1 VVKIASAVAV
11 LALVIAT
18 GLAAG
23 AARATTSAAPTAVPC
38 TTSAL
43 GEAFTGALALRSFQ
57 AWGCAGDFAYAW
69 ATIGSEPNE
78 ISVTEVLHIDPSA
91 GRWAIVSRLTY
102 CRPGALPEPIYRRGC
117 FSN

>member
-1 VVKIASAVAV
+1 VVKIASTVAGI
-11 LALVIAT
+11 ALVIAS

-23 AARATTSAAPTAVPC
+23 AARATTSAAPPAAPC

-43 GEAFTGALALRSFQ
+43 GEAFTGALTLRSFQ
-57 AWGCAGDFAYAW
+57 AWGCSGDFAYAW

-78 ISVTEVLHIDPSA
+78 ISVTEVLHIDSSA
-91 GRWAIVSRLTY
+91 GRWVIVPRLTY